1 MGGGLGFVFVFIFFF
16 EVLGIEPRA
25 LCVLT
30 KISTTELH
38 PHPGTLGSLEFPI
51 QLKPALN

>member
-1 MGGGLGFVFVFIFFF
+1 MGGGLGFVFFIFFF